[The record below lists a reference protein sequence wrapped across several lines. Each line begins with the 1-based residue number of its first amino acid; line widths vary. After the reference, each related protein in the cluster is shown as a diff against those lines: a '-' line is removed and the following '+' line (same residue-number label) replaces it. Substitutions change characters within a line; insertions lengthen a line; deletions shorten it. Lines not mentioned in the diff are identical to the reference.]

1 MPCGLIR
8 HSGLKRHVASW
19 RSCSRSRHAICLFKV
34 RLSWRC
40 LHSAADVSCSMESV
54 IFIGFVMYRAWTAVP
69 LYITLHAPHT
79 HRTIEDTFTDTHSFA
94 RMTALYGHSRMHAY
108 RLYPLLSLFIYNN
121 QSHCR
126 QCSVCIVS
134 VSSESIMIIAGLQSS
149 LLNRRS
155 GLSGSPSRAVLP
167 SCLLIVD
174 LAARI
179 SSLPRRCSWLAIRVR
194 GRPRRVFSD
203 SYRSKTGSLVEAR
216 GLEERRALDFTPLA
230 RPAQR

>member
-1 MPCGLIR
+1 M
-8 HSGLKRHVASW
+8 
-19 RSCSRSRHAICLFKV
+19 
-34 RLSWRC
+34 
-40 LHSAADVSCSMESV
+40 SAADVSCSMESV

-79 HRTIEDTFTDTHSFA
+79 HRTIEDTFTDTHSTA
-94 RMTALYGHSRMHAY
+94 RDRSVATLASSHACLYMY
-108 RLYPLLSLFIYNN
+108 RLYPLLSLFIYND

-179 SSLPRRCSWLAIRVR
+179 S
-194 GRPRRVFSD
+194 
-203 SYRSKTGSLVEAR
+203 
-216 GLEERRALDFTPLA
+216 
-230 RPAQR
+230 

>member
-1 MPCGLIR
+1 M
-8 HSGLKRHVASW
+8 
-19 RSCSRSRHAICLFKV
+19 
-34 RLSWRC
+34 
-40 LHSAADVSCSMESV
+40 SAADVSCSMESV

-79 HRTIEDTFTDTHSFA
+79 HRTIEDTFTQTHTA
-94 RMTALYGHSRMHAY
+94 PLVTALWPLSHRRMHAY

-179 SSLPRRCSWLAIRVR
+179 S
-194 GRPRRVFSD
+194 
-203 SYRSKTGSLVEAR
+203 
-216 GLEERRALDFTPLA
+216 
-230 RPAQR
+230 

>member
-1 MPCGLIR
+1 M
-8 HSGLKRHVASW
+8 
-19 RSCSRSRHAICLFKV
+19 
-34 RLSWRC
+34 
-40 LHSAADVSCSMESV
+40 SAADVSCSMESV
-54 IFIGFVMYRAWTAVP
+54 IFIGFVMYRVLIERGPPFRFTL
-69 LYITLHAPHT
+69 LYMHHT
-79 HRTIEDTFTDTHSFA
+79 HIAQSRILSQTHTA
-94 RMTALYGHSRMHAY
+94 PLVTALWPLSHRRMHAY

-179 SSLPRRCSWLAIRVR
+179 S
-194 GRPRRVFSD
+194 
-203 SYRSKTGSLVEAR
+203 
-216 GLEERRALDFTPLA
+216 
-230 RPAQR
+230 

>member
-1 MPCGLIR
+1 M
-8 HSGLKRHVASW
+8 
-19 RSCSRSRHAICLFKV
+19 
-34 RLSWRC
+34 
-40 LHSAADVSCSMESV
+40 SAADVSCSMESV

-79 HRTIEDTFTDTHSFA
+79 HRTIEDTFTDTHSTA
-94 RMTALYGHSRMHAY
+94 RDRSVATLVSHRRMHAY

-179 SSLPRRCSWLAIRVR
+179 S
-194 GRPRRVFSD
+194 
-203 SYRSKTGSLVEAR
+203 
-216 GLEERRALDFTPLA
+216 
-230 RPAQR
+230 

>member
-1 MPCGLIR
+1 M
-8 HSGLKRHVASW
+8 
-19 RSCSRSRHAICLFKV
+19 
-34 RLSWRC
+34 
-40 LHSAADVSCSMESV
+40 SAADVSCSMESV

-79 HRTIEDTFTDTHSFA
+79 HRTIEDTFTDTHSTA
-94 RMTALYGHSRMHAY
+94 RDRSVATPSHRRMHAY

-179 SSLPRRCSWLAIRVR
+179 S
-194 GRPRRVFSD
+194 
-203 SYRSKTGSLVEAR
+203 
-216 GLEERRALDFTPLA
+216 
-230 RPAQR
+230 